1 MGVKNISFYL
11 DLKTLSSKG
20 NDKLKEFAKSEE
32 LDVEDIIKII
42 YSEAKKIGEEGK
54 VKVTFKMLDDE
65 DSFKVIVESVTMK
78 YKGTVIYPYNLVKS
92 MDFEYSLDPVLG
104 KITLYN
110 KKEECK
116 KISVTI
122 DGVALDIFS
131 MTYSKAKNF
140 LKEISDRKNKNG
152 YIEFP
157 DAICFKVFGVKLNAK
172 KEENGDISV
181 DAPVLSIDVYNE
193 EEFFK
198 EFYFEEEV
206 EKEEEKYDVNIPLP
220 DEYNY
225 EKKESKRVASTPK
238 VKNVEIELPK
248 EEKKQEETTSKV
260 EEIQIEIPIEQ
271 VNVDNKEQNKQ
282 EVKIE
287 ENNIDDADAE
297 LDRIR
302 KRQDEELEKVKEK
315 LRIELEQQLQ
325 NNLKKYDEDNEK
337 RVSQTQ
343 DVVEEEIEST
353 VVPIEVKEEPK
364 QEEIKPQEKESIDEQ
379 QEEKDPKEDK
389 TQDEIKE
396 LERLLE
402 EEKKQQEILENRIL
416 KKLEELKEASV
427 KKEKTKVEPSVKNVK
442 KNHKPQV
449 ENKMKSYTI
458 ESYKGIKENDKK
470 DLAIFF
476 GEDKT
481 LIRNYLG
488 NPKEQR
494 EDEDMEIYDTFF
506 VYYNEENKC
515 TGMGIY
521 NQESYKDK
529 LELKLF
535 DQNLITMK
543 YIDIVKL
550 IKAHDYSAIED
561 EDGIISLKYG
571 ISIDPKDTSNYK
583 EELCD
588 VIYIFKKEY
597 YNV

>member
-20 NDKLKEFAKSEE
+20 NDKLKEFAKNEE

-78 YKGTVIYPYNLVKS
+78 YKGTVIYPYNLVKA

-140 LKEISDRKNKNG
+140 LKEISDRKTKNG

-198 EFYFEEEV
+198 EYYFEEEV

-238 VKNVEIELPK
+238 TKNVEIELPK
-248 EEKKQEETTSKV
+248 EEKKQEEKT
-260 EEIQIEIPIEQ
+260 EEIQIEIPTEQ
-271 VNVDNKEQNKQ
+271 LDNKTQDER

-343 DVVEEEIEST
+343 DIVEEEIET
-353 VVPIEVKEEPK
+353 IVAPIEVKEEPK
-364 QEEIKPQEKESIDEQ
+364 QEEKE
-379 QEEKDPKEDK
+379 PKEDK

-494 EDEDMEIYDTFF
+494 EDEDMEIYDKFF

-543 YIDIVKL
+543 YMDIVKL

-597 YNV
+597 YNM